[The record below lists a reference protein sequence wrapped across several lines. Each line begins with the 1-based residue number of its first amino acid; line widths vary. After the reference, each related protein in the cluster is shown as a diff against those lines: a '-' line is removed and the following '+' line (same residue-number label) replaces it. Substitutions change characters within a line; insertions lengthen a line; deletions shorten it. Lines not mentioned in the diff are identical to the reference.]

1 MQTCTTTT
9 NDGPHDFAISE
20 VQRMQGLNVKHP
32 RNITI
37 SIECI
42 HCIIYL
48 HRNLQN
54 WLVPTSKTNYNST
67 HQRRSLYNPLP
78 VTSMGNPLY
87 VPSSFAPILE
97 IFAANSMED
106 TL

>member
-54 WLVPTSKTNYNST
+54 WLIPTLKTKHSCTLSEVLVQSLASYFNGQSFVCAIIICTHFGNLST
-67 HQRRSLYNPLP
+67 
-78 VTSMGNPLY
+78 
-87 VPSSFAPILE
+87 
-97 IFAANSMED
+97 
-106 TL
+106 